1 MDLRAT
7 LARPIFAAGSLFF
20 LCILTGCHL
29 IHADPHVAFIGDS
42 ITEEW
47 HYPLVNDGIAGND
60 TAHML
65 GRFRSLIPGHG
76 YTAVVILG
84 GTADVLTHIDPG
96 TTIHNLE
103 LLAEEI
109 EQQHAEP
116 ILCNIPP
123 IFHSWDP
130 TDHANYKPQ
139 VIDLNRRITQL
150 AATHHW
156 KLVDYYTPMAHRPR
170 FLSDGV
176 HMKRRG
182 YLLMERA
189 LLRQLPA
196 F

>member
-1 MDLRAT
+1 MDLPAT
-7 LARPIFAAGSLFF
+7 LARPILAAGSLFF
-20 LCILTGCHL
+20 LCVLTGCHL
-29 IHADPHVAFIGDS
+29 IHADPHVAFMGDS
-42 ITEEW
+42 ITAGW
-47 HYPLVNDGIAGND
+47 HYPLVNDGVIGDD

-65 GRFRSLIPGHG
+65 ARFPSLIPGHG
-76 YTAVVILG
+76 YTTVVFLG
-84 GTADVLTHIDPG
+84 GTADVLKHIDPE

-109 EQQHAEP
+109 ELQHAEP

-130 TDHANYKPQ
+130 TDHANYKLQ

-156 KLVDYYTPMAHRPR
+156 KLVDYYTPMAPHPR
-170 FLSDGV
+170 VVSDGV
-176 HMKRRG
+176 HMSRRG

-189 LLRQLPA
+189 LLRQLPP